1 MMPSTTG
8 QNLSAPALHDLQ
20 DLYAGWIKRIAL
32 LLKARMP
39 WADLDELLQWGALGM
54 LEALQRFDP
63 SLGVEFQAFAM
74 RRVRGTM
81 INGLRR
87 EGMLRRG
94 EAMFD
99 ADVVDNA
106 AVNDGFSPEDPLA
119 QLLRSDDH
127 SALAAALLQL
137 SKLEYQVLALH
148 YYNEMNNR
156 EVAAILDISEGYA
169 SRIRKRALQTLAAY
183 MAGELNGE
191 PL

>member
-1 MMPSTTG
+1 MMHSTG
-8 QNLSAPALHDLQ
+8 QTLPAPALHDLN

-63 SLGVEFQAFAM
+63 TLGVEFQAFAM

-99 ADVVDNA
+99 VDAVDNA
-106 AVNDGFSPEDPLA
+106 AVSDGSAPEDPLA
-119 QLLRSDDH
+119 QLLRSDNH
-127 SALAAALLQL
+127 ASLAAALRLL
-137 SKLEYQVLALH
+137 SQLEYRVLALH

-156 EVAAILDISEGYA
+156 EIAAILDISEGYA
-169 SRIRKRALQTLAAY
+169 SRIRKRALQTLARH
-183 MAGELNGE
+183 MADQLNGE

>member
-1 MMPSTTG
+1 MIQPSG
-8 QNLSAPALHDLQ
+8 QSLSAPALQ
-20 DLYAGWIKRIAL
+20 ELYAGWIKRIAL

-39 WADLDELLQWGALGM
+39 WADLDELLQWGAIGM
-54 LEALQRFDP
+54 LESMQRFDP

-87 EGMLRRG
+87 EGKLRRG

-99 ADVVDNA
+99 ADVVDST

-127 SALAAALLQL
+127 TSLAAALRQL

-156 EVAAILDISEGYA
+156 EIAAILDISEGYA
-169 SRIRKRALQTLAAY
+169 SKIRKRALLTLATH
-183 MAGELNGE
+183 MAAQLNGE
-191 PL
+191 PV

>member
-1 MMPSTTG
+1 MMQSPG
-8 QNLSAPALHDLQ
+8 QTMPAPALHELQ

-32 LLKARMP
+32 MLKARMP

-94 EAMFD
+94 EAVFD
-99 ADVVDNA
+99 IETVENTAL
-106 AVNDGFSPEDPLA
+106 NDGLAPEDPLA
-119 QLLRSDDH
+119 QLLRSADH
-127 SALAAALLQL
+127 TALAAALRRL

-156 EVAAILDISEGYA
+156 EIAAILDISEGYA
-169 SRIRKRALQTLAAY
+169 SRIRKRALQALAAH
-183 MAGELNGE
+183 MADELNGE
-191 PL
+191 QL

>member
-1 MMPSTTG
+1 
-8 QNLSAPALHDLQ
+8 
-20 DLYAGWIKRIAL
+20 
-32 LLKARMP
+32 
-39 WADLDELLQWGALGM
+39 M

-99 ADVVDNA
+99 ADVVDNT
-106 AVNDGFSPEDPLA
+106 AVNAGFAPEDPLA

-127 SALAAALLQL
+127 STLAAALLQL

-156 EVAAILDISEGYA
+156 EIAAILEISEGYA
-169 SRIRKRALQTLAAY
+169 SRIRKRALQTLAAC